1 MWCLQKILMAGLD
14 FAGKTCLLEKAFNLK
29 DTQLLAEM
37 PPTQGVERQPY
48 DFIGADMIIWDL
60 GGQVQY
66 RDRYFD
72 KPEML
77 QGATALIFVVDVQTP
92 DRFIESA
99 NYLARILKT
108 VENEILRMYIFYHK
122 FDPDKTGKLK
132 ENLVQAR
139 QIFGILNPFFEK
151 PAISFATSI
160 YSDTADRAA
169 RQVLWDIVPPVE
181 LETIPTVSANSST
194 TGLVEIAPSLEE
206 FTPVGKVSDRLAMV
220 IEEQLQNHDEII
232 ALGIFKRDGTYI
244 SGVAKSSSDRILLKA
259 ASNAIKNV
267 GSAFV
272 DEISSKKINEPIQ
285 MDFEDIIVRFEI
297 VSPEHVAAIF
307 CSSLPTPE
315 IALTISNLNRF
326 LNQALGIIPAEIDSP
341 ETIKQTL
348 MTELKTKLKQRRT
361 LIEFQSR
368 YSS

>member
-1 MWCLQKILMAGLD
+1 MAGLD

-29 DTQLLAEM
+29 DTQLLTEM

-77 QGATALIFVVDVQTP
+77 QGATALIFVIDIQKP
-92 DRFIESA
+92 DRFIEAA
-99 NYLARILKT
+99 NYFARILKT
-108 VENEILRMYIFYHK
+108 VENETFRKYIFYHK
-122 FDPDKTGKLK
+122 FDPDNAENLK

-139 QIFGILNPFFEK
+139 QIFGILNPFLEK
-151 PAISFATSI
+151 PAVSFATSI

-169 RQVLWDIVPPVE
+169 RQVLWDIIPPVE
-181 LETIPTVSANSST
+181 LETIPTVSAKSSV
-194 TGLVEIAPSLEE
+194 TGLVDITPRLEE
-206 FTPVGKVSDRLAMV
+206 PTPVDKVTDRLAMV
-220 IEEQLQNHDEII
+220 IEEHLQNHDELI

-244 SGVAKSSSDRILLKA
+244 SGVAKSSSDNILLKA
-259 ASNAIKNV
+259 ASNAIKTV
-267 GSAFV
+267 GASFV
-272 DEISSKKINEPIQ
+272 DEMNSTKIKEPIQ

-297 VSPEHVAAIF
+297 ISPDHVAAIF
-307 CSSLPTPE
+307 CSSLPSPE
-315 IALTISNLNRF
+315 VALTISNLNRF
-326 LNQALGIIPAEIDSP
+326 LNQALGFMPAEIEQP
-341 ETIKQTL
+341 QTIKQTL
-348 MTELKTKLKQRRT
+348 MSELKTKLKQRRT
-361 LIEFQSR
+361 LIEFQTR